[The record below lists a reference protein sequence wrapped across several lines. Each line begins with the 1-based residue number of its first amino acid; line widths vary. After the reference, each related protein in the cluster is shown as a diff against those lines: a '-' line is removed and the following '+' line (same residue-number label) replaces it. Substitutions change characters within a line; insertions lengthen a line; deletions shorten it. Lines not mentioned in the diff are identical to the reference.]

1 MRRMFDELYSSMPW
15 EKIDAVVFDV
25 GQVLLTFDPP
35 AILREYLPDQPELH
49 PTLLH
54 KIFRSPY
61 WLMRDRGVIS
71 KEEAI
76 EAMTGRDESLRPAII
91 RVMDSWVQMKE
102 VISEGV
108 ETLRCCKAHGKKLYV
123 LSNYADDAFAVVE
136 KKYDFFQLFDQRFVS
151 GRLKLVKPDDR
162 IFQHVVNSTGHE
174 PSRIL
179 FLDDSVQ
186 NVEAALHNGWQA
198 ICVDRAGKLRDFFD
212 EK

>member
-15 EKIDAVVFDV
+15 DEIDAVVFDV

-35 AILREYLPDQPELH
+35 AILREYLPEQPELH
-49 PTLLH
+49 PLLLRR
-54 KIFRSPY
+54 IFRSPY

-76 EAMTGRDESLRPAII
+76 EAMIGLDEALRPAITQ
-91 RVMDSWVQMKE
+91 VMNTWVQMKD
-102 VISEGV
+102 VIAEGV
-108 ETLRCCKAHGKKLYV
+108 ETLQICKAHGKKLYV

-136 KKYDFFQLFDQRFVS
+136 EKYDFFQLFDDRFVS

-162 IFQHVVNSTGHE
+162 IFQHVVSHTGHE

-198 ICVDRAGKLRDFFD
+198 ICVDQPGKLHAFF
-212 EK
+212 KK

>member
-1 MRRMFDELYSSMPW
+1 MRRMFDELYASMPW
-15 EKIDAVVFDV
+15 NEIDAVVFDV

-35 AILREYLPDQPELH
+35 SILREYLPEQPELH
-49 PTLLH
+49 PVLLRR
-54 KIFRSPY
+54 IFRSPY

-76 EAMTGRDESLRPAII
+76 EAMTGRDESLRPAITQ
-91 RVMDSWVQMKE
+91 VMNTWVQMKE

-136 KKYDFFQLFDQRFVS
+136 EKYDFFQLFDQRFVS
-151 GRLKLVKPDDR
+151 GRLKLVKPDER

-186 NVEAALHNGWQA
+186 NVEAALDNGWQA
-198 ICVDRAGKLRDFFD
+198 ICVDQPGKLHAFFD